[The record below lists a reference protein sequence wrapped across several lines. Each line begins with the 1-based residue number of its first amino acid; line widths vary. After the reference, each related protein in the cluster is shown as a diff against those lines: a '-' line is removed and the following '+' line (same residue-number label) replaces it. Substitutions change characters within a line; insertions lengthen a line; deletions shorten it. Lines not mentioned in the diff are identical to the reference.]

1 MRPAVPIVLSSLAIA
16 ASTTVANSIALLS
29 AVPFLLVQ
37 HLFSAAAA
45 HTDCVAI
52 LSAVLVPLE
61 CVVTSATTEPALLFV
76 AVLPAVPSRAVLC
89 IAAVTT
95 LPSDVSTYAFAA
107 LVLARAVT
115 DIADIAAIYS
125 YSAALILARPAVGI
139 ARESRDVESPGVT
152 TATMV

>member
-29 AVPFLLVQ
+29 AVSLLLVQ
-37 HLFSAAAA
+37 HLFSAASA
-45 HTDCVAI
+45 HTDCITI

-61 CVVTSATTEPALLFV
+61 CVVTSATTEPALLFI
-76 AVLPAVPSRAVLC
+76 AVLSAVPSRAVLC

-107 LVLARAVT
+107 LVLA
-115 DIADIAAIYS
+115 DIAAIYTV
-125 YSAALILARPAVGI
+125 SAALILARPAVGI

-152 TATMV
+152 TAAMV